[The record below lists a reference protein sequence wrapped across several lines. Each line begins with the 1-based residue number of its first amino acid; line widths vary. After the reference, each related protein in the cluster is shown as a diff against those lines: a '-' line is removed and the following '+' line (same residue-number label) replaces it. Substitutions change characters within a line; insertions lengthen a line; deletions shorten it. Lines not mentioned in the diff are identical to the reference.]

1 MDLDVISADPMAE
14 WLCNNYQNFGSSLE
28 FITDKS

>member
-1 MDLDVISADPMAE
+1 MDLDVISSDPLAE
-14 WLCNNYQNFGSSLE
+14 WLCNNYQNFGANLE